1 MACSIDTEKR
11 SEVEIYIFLAI
22 SLDGFIARN
31 NGEIVWLE
39 KFNSDDPNEDYGF
52 GEFFK
57 RMDCLV
63 MGRKSFEKVFSFQK
77 WPYTKHVQ
85 VLSRTLTSLP
95 AAISRLAELTPK
107 LSPHELLDY
116 WAELGWQRI
125 YLDGGEAARSFLECS
140 LVKHLTLT
148 RIPIILGTGKPL
160 FGNTLPE
167 IILKHLHTRSFTS
180 GLVKSDYEVV

>member
-1 MACSIDTEKR
+1 MDTQKR

-31 NGEIVWLE
+31 NGEIDWLE

-57 RMDCLV
+57 RMDCLI
-63 MGRKSFEKVFSFQK
+63 MGRKSFEK
-77 WPYTKHVQ
+77 WPYSGKPVQ

-95 AAISRLAELTPK
+95 ATVSGLAELAPK
-107 LSPHELLDY
+107 LTPHQLLDY
-116 WAELGWQRI
+116 WKGLGWQRI
-125 YLDGGEAARSFLECS
+125 YLDGGEAPRSFLECG
-140 LVKHLTLT
+140 LVKQLTLT

-167 IILKHLHTRSFTS
+167 IILNHLHTKSFAS
-180 GLVKSDYEVV
+180 GLVQSDYEVI